1 MVLVQIASLWLR
13 WKRIYLQCGRPRF
26 DPWVGKI
33 PWRKEWQPTP
43 VFLPGESHEQRS
55 LLCYRL
61 WGHKDLNTTEQLTV
75 HGVKSIV
82 NYSFFL
88 SLSLWFRNAILK
100 SSLVSLVVF
109 SVFHNCMDFSLG
121 VRKTRFQ
128 STLPLIAL

>member
-1 MVLVQIASLWLR
+1 M
-13 WKRIYLQCGRPRF
+13 F
-26 DPWVGKI
+26 DSWVGKI